1 MEPKFYNVQDIQKGE
16 LCSVSEHL
24 LPTSYPGFQQ
34 LSIIRN
40 SDRKDLNG
48 NPPTRGFLHW
58 WYMNTDDGWVG
69 GFFTKHEQ

>member
-1 MEPKFYNVQDIQKGE
+1 MKTEAVQLVSLKAQVPPNCSQMTFYMFNIQKGE
-16 LCSVSEHL
+16 LCGVSEHL

-48 NPPTRGFLHW
+48 NPPTRGFLH
-58 WYMNTDDGWVG
+58 
-69 GFFTKHEQ
+69 